1 MVCAHATLTH
11 FPSLLYVYSHT
22 LFTVCTHTSYDSSF
36 YPTPCSPQSKYS
48 DDKWAKGTIYRAS
61 FVHYTIKFDHE
72 GRTFEGCYCTTRHNA
87 PRSILS

>member
-1 MVCAHATLTH
+1 MVCAHATLT
-11 FPSLLYVYSHT
+11 PSPLSSMCTHT
-22 LFTVCTHTSYDSSF
+22 LLFTVCTHTTNDFSF

-72 GRTFEGCYCTTRHNA
+72 GRTFEGCYLPHDTTLHA
-87 PRSILS
+87 AY

>member
-22 LFTVCTHTSYDSSF
+22 LFTVCTHTSCDDSF
-36 YPTPCSPQSKYS
+36 YIMPCSPQSKYS

-72 GRTFEGCYCTTRHNA
+72 GRTFEGCYLPHDQTLHA
-87 PRSILS
+87 AY